1 MMNNFKRTCITRP
14 LLAGVTLGVIL
25 ASSVTSAS
33 ALDLLQAYNAA
44 QTQDATLLAARA
56 AAQAGRERIPQARSQ
71 LMPNVAINLSATHNQ
86 LSSTTTNF
94 FGQEQ
99 IGEASYPS
107 GNQALVIRQPLY
119 RPQLTAQLRQARAQ
133 VQDVEA
139 LLAQEEQALVVRV
152 SGAYFDALSAYE
164 QLDIVIAQLATYTT
178 QLDAA
183 RKMFAAGSGTRTD
196 VDEALARLDQTSASE
211 IEARQNV
218 TFTLQQLQT
227 MVKQPVDKLA
237 RLDAQRFDQMDSK
250 TDSLQSWVDRAEGAS
265 PQLQSLNAQVEVAR
279 QEIDKARAG
288 HYPTLDAVAQ
298 LSRSESDSVTNLRS
312 TYTNTTIG
320 VQLSIPI
327 FSGGSVN
334 SAVRQALAGQ
344 ERAEQALEAAKRD
357 LGVRVFKEY
366 RGMTDSVAKIKALEQ
381 AVRSADQLVLSSSK
395 SFQAGSRTLV
405 DVSNAQQQRLVV
417 LRELAQT
424 RFVHLASRLRLQALA
439 GAADVGAVSAVN
451 SLLQH

>member
-1 MMNNFKRTCITRP
+1 MNNFKRTGISRH
-14 LLAGVTLGVIL
+14 LIAGVIL
-25 ASSVTSAS
+25 ASSISSAS
-33 ALDLLQAYNAA
+33 AIDLLQAYNAA
-44 QTQDATLLAARA
+44 QANDATVLAARA

-71 LMPNVAINLSATHNQ
+71 LMPNVVINVSATQNQ

-94 FGQEQ
+94 LGQEQ
-99 IGEASYPS
+99 TSEASYPS
-107 GNQALVIRQPLY
+107 GSQALVIRQPLY

-139 LLAQEEQALVVRV
+139 LLAQEEQSLVARV
-152 SGAYFDALSAYE
+152 SGAYFDALAAYE
-164 QLDIVIAQLATYTT
+164 QLDIVLAQRTNYTT

-183 RKMFAAGSGTRTD
+183 RKIFAAGSGTRTD
-196 VDEALARLDQTSASE
+196 VDEALSRLDLTAALE

-227 MVKQPVDKLA
+227 MVKQPIDKVA
-237 RLDAQRFDQMDSK
+237 RLDAQRFDLRDAK

-265 PQLQSLNAQVEVAR
+265 PQLESLKAQVEVAR

-288 HYPTLDAVAQ
+288 HRPTLDAVAQ
-298 LSRSESDSVTNLRS
+298 WSRSESESVTNLRS
-312 TYTNTTIG
+312 TYTNASIG

-344 ERAEQALEAAKRD
+344 ERAEQALEAARRD

-366 RGMTDSVAKIKALEQ
+366 RGVTDSVAKIKALEQ
-381 AVRSADQLVLSSSK
+381 AVRSADQLVLSSSR

-439 GAADVGAVSAVN
+439 GAADLGAVSAVN
-451 SLLQH
+451 SLLQP

>member
-1 MMNNFKRTCITRP
+1 MNNFKRTW
-14 LLAGVTLGVIL
+14 LSSALVGVIL
-25 ASSVTSAS
+25 TSSISSAS

-71 LMPNVAINLSATHNQ
+71 LMPNVAINISANQNQ
-86 LSSTTTNF
+86 LSSTSTNF
-94 FGQEQ
+94 LGQEQ
-99 IGEASYPS
+99 TSEASYPS

-139 LLAQEEQALVVRV
+139 LLAQEEQSLVVRV

-164 QLDIVIAQLATYTT
+164 QLDIVMAQLTTYTT

-183 RKMFAAGSGTRTD
+183 RKIFAAGSGTRTD
-196 VDEALARLDQTSASE
+196 VDEALARLDQTSAME

-265 PQLQSLNAQVEVAR
+265 PQLQSLRAQVEVAR

-288 HYPTLDAVAQ
+288 HHPTLDAVAQ
-298 LSRSESDSVTNLRS
+298 WSRSESESVTSIRS
-312 TYTNTTIG
+312 TFTNATIG

-334 SAVRQALAGQ
+334 SAIRQALAGQ
-344 ERAEQALEAAKRD
+344 ERAEQAVEAAKRD

-366 RGMTDSVAKIKALEQ
+366 RGVTDSVAKIKALEQ
-381 AVRSADQLVLSSSK
+381 AVRSADQLVLSSNK

-439 GAADVGAVSAVN
+439 GAADLGAVSAVN

>member
-1 MMNNFKRTCITRP
+1 MNNFKRTGISRH
-14 LLAGVTLGVIL
+14 LIAGVIL
-25 ASSVTSAS
+25 VSSISSAS
-33 ALDLLQAYNAA
+33 AIDLLQAYNAA
-44 QTQDATLLAARA
+44 QTNDATVLAARA

-71 LMPNVAINLSATHNQ
+71 LMPNVAINVSATHNQ

-94 FGQEQ
+94 LGQEQ

-107 GNQALVIRQPLY
+107 GTQALVIRQPLY

-164 QLDIVIAQLATYTT
+164 QLDIALAQLATYNT

-183 RKMFAAGSGTRTD
+183 RKIFAAGSGTRTD
-196 VDEALARLDQTSASE
+196 VDEALARLDQTSAME

-227 MVKQPVDKLA
+227 MVKQPIDKVA
-237 RLDAQRFDQMDSK
+237 RLDAQRFDQMDAK
-250 TDSLQSWVDRAEGAS
+250 TDSLQSWIDRAEGAS
-265 PQLQSLNAQVEVAR
+265 PQLESLKAQVEVAR
-279 QEIDKARAG
+279 QEIDKARSG

-298 LSRSESDSVTNLRS
+298 LSRTDSESVTNLRS

-320 VQLSIPI
+320 VQLNIPI

-344 ERAEQALEAAKRD
+344 ERAEQALEAARRD

-366 RGMTDSVAKIKALEQ
+366 RGVTDSVAKIKALEQ
-381 AVRSADQLVLSSSK
+381 AVRSADQLVLSSSR

-424 RFVHLASRLRLQALA
+424 RFVHLASKLRLQALA
-439 GAADVGAVSAVN
+439 GAADLGAVSAVN
-451 SLLQH
+451 SLLQP

>member
-1 MMNNFKRTCITRP
+1 MNNFKRTGISRH
-14 LLAGVTLGVIL
+14 LIAGVIL
-25 ASSVTSAS
+25 VSSISSAS
-33 ALDLLQAYNAA
+33 AIDLLQAYNAA
-44 QTQDATLLAARA
+44 QTNDATVLAARA

-71 LMPNVAINLSATHNQ
+71 LMPNVAINVSATHNQ

-94 FGQEQ
+94 LGQEQ

-107 GNQALVIRQPLY
+107 GTQALVIRQPLY

-164 QLDIVIAQLATYTT
+164 QLDIALAQLATYNT

-183 RKMFAAGSGTRTD
+183 RKIFAAGSGTRTD
-196 VDEALARLDQTSASE
+196 VDEALARLDQTSAME

-227 MVKQPVDKLA
+227 MVKQPIDKVA

-250 TDSLQSWVDRAEGAS
+250 TDSLQSWIDRAEGAS
-265 PQLQSLNAQVEVAR
+265 PQLESLKAQVEVAR
-279 QEIDKARAG
+279 QEIDKARSG

-298 LSRSESDSVTNLRS
+298 LSRTDSESVTNLRS

-320 VQLSIPI
+320 VQLNIPI

-344 ERAEQALEAAKRD
+344 ERAEQALEAARRD

-366 RGMTDSVAKIKALEQ
+366 RGVTDSVAKIKALEQ
-381 AVRSADQLVLSSSK
+381 AVRSADQLVLSSSR

-439 GAADVGAVSAVN
+439 GAADLGAVSAVN
-451 SLLQH
+451 SLLQP

>member
-1 MMNNFKRTCITRP
+1 MINNFKRTLISS
-14 LLAGVTLGVIL
+14 AILGVIL
-25 ASSVTSAS
+25 AGSITSAS

-71 LMPNVAINLSATHNQ
+71 LLPNVAINIGATHNQ

-94 FGQEQ
+94 LGQEQ

-164 QLDIVIAQLATYTT
+164 QLDIVMAQLATYTT

-183 RKMFAAGSGTRTD
+183 RKIFAAGSGTRTD
-196 VDEALARLDQTSASE
+196 VDEALARLDQTSAME

-227 MVKQPVDKLA
+227 MVKQPIDKVA

-250 TDSLQSWVDRAEGAS
+250 TDSLQSWVDRAEAAS
-265 PQLQSLNAQVEVAR
+265 PQLQSLKAQVEVAR
-279 QEIDKARAG
+279 QEIDKARSG

-312 TYTNTTIG
+312 TYTNTSIG

-334 SAVRQALAGQ
+334 SAIRQALAGQ
-344 ERAEQALEAAKRD
+344 ERAEQALEAARRD

-366 RGMTDSVAKIKALEQ
+366 RGVTDSVAKIKALEQ

-424 RFVHLASRLRLQALA
+424 RFVHLASRLRLRALA
-439 GAADVGAVSAVN
+439 GAADLGAVSAVN
-451 SLLQH
+451 SLLQP

>member
-1 MMNNFKRTCITRP
+1 MNNFKRTW
-14 LLAGVTLGVIL
+14 LSSALVGVIL
-25 ASSVTSAS
+25 TSSISSAS

-71 LMPNVAINLSATHNQ
+71 LMPNVAINISANQNQ
-86 LSSTTTNF
+86 LSSTSTNF
-94 FGQEQ
+94 LGQEQ
-99 IGEASYPS
+99 TSEASYPS

-133 VQDVEA
+133 VQEVEA
-139 LLAQEEQALVVRV
+139 LLAQEEQSLVVRV

-164 QLDIVIAQLATYTT
+164 QLDIVMAQLTTYTT

-183 RKMFAAGSGTRTD
+183 RKIFAAGSGTRTD
-196 VDEALARLDQTSASE
+196 VDEALARLDQTSAME

-265 PQLQSLNAQVEVAR
+265 PQLQSLRAQVEVAR

-288 HYPTLDAVAQ
+288 HHPTLDAVAQ
-298 LSRSESDSVTNLRS
+298 WSRSESESVTSIRS
-312 TYTNTTIG
+312 TFTNATIG

-334 SAVRQALAGQ
+334 SAIRQALAGQ
-344 ERAEQALEAAKRD
+344 ERAEQAVEAAKRD

-366 RGMTDSVAKIKALEQ
+366 RGVTDSVAKIKALEQ
-381 AVRSADQLVLSSSK
+381 AVRSADQLVLSSNK

-439 GAADVGAVSAVN
+439 GAADLGAVSAVN

>member
-1 MMNNFKRTCITRP
+1 MNNFKRTGISRH
-14 LLAGVTLGVIL
+14 LIAGVIL
-25 ASSVTSAS
+25 VSSISSAS
-33 ALDLLQAYNAA
+33 AIDLLQAYNAA
-44 QTQDATLLAARA
+44 QTNDATVLAARA

-71 LMPNVAINLSATHNQ
+71 LMPNVAINVSATHNQ

-94 FGQEQ
+94 LGQEQ

-107 GNQALVIRQPLY
+107 GTQALVIRQPLY

-164 QLDIVIAQLATYTT
+164 QLDIALAQLATYNT

-183 RKMFAAGSGTRTD
+183 RKIFAAGSGTRTD
-196 VDEALARLDQTSASE
+196 VDEALARLDQTSAME

-227 MVKQPVDKLA
+227 MVKQPIDKVA
-237 RLDAQRFDQMDSK
+237 RLDAQRFDRMDSK
-250 TDSLQSWVDRAEGAS
+250 TDSLQSWIDRAEGAS
-265 PQLQSLNAQVEVAR
+265 PQLESLKAQVEVAR
-279 QEIDKARAG
+279 QEIDKARSG

-298 LSRSESDSVTNLRS
+298 LSRTDSESVTNLRS

-320 VQLSIPI
+320 VQLNIPI

-344 ERAEQALEAAKRD
+344 ERAEQALEAARRD

-366 RGMTDSVAKIKALEQ
+366 RGVTDSVAKIKALEQ
-381 AVRSADQLVLSSSK
+381 AVRSADQLVLSSSR

-439 GAADVGAVSAVN
+439 GAADLGAVSAVN
-451 SLLQH
+451 SLLQP

>member
-1 MMNNFKRTCITRP
+1 MNNFKRTGISRH
-14 LLAGVTLGVIL
+14 LIAGVIL
-25 ASSVTSAS
+25 ASSLSSAS
-33 ALDLLQAYNAA
+33 AIDLLQAYNAA
-44 QTQDATLLAARA
+44 QTNDATVLSARA

-71 LMPNVAINLSATHNQ
+71 LMPNVAINVSATHNQ

-94 FGQEQ
+94 LGQEQ

-107 GNQALVIRQPLY
+107 GTQALVIRQPLY

-164 QLDIVIAQLATYTT
+164 QLDIALAQLATYNT

-183 RKMFAAGSGTRTD
+183 RKIFAAGSGTRTD
-196 VDEALARLDQTSASE
+196 VDEALARLDQTSAME

-227 MVKQPVDKLA
+227 MVKQPIDKVA
-237 RLDAQRFDQMDSK
+237 RLDAQRFDQMDAK
-250 TDSLQSWVDRAEGAS
+250 TDSLQSWIDRAEGAS
-265 PQLQSLNAQVEVAR
+265 PQLESLKAQVEVAR
-279 QEIDKARAG
+279 QEIDKARSG

-298 LSRSESDSVTNLRS
+298 LSRTDSESVTNLRS

-320 VQLSIPI
+320 VQLNIPI

-344 ERAEQALEAAKRD
+344 ERAEQALEAARRD

-366 RGMTDSVAKIKALEQ
+366 RGVTDSVAKIKALEQ

-439 GAADVGAVSAVN
+439 GAADLGAVSAVN

>member
-1 MMNNFKRTCITRP
+1 MNNFKRTW
-14 LLAGVTLGVIL
+14 LSSALVGVIL
-25 ASSVTSAS
+25 TSSISSAS

-71 LMPNVAINLSATHNQ
+71 LMPNVAINISANQNQ
-86 LSSTTTNF
+86 LSSTSTNF
-94 FGQEQ
+94 LGQEQ
-99 IGEASYPS
+99 TSEASYPS

-139 LLAQEEQALVVRV
+139 LLAQEEQSLVVRV

-164 QLDIVIAQLATYTT
+164 QLDIVMAQLTTYTT

-183 RKMFAAGSGTRTD
+183 RKIFAAGSGTRTD
-196 VDEALARLDQTSASE
+196 VDEALARLDQTSAME

-237 RLDAQRFDQMDSK
+237 RLDAQRFDQMDSR

-265 PQLQSLNAQVEVAR
+265 PQLQSLKAQVEVAR

-288 HYPTLDAVAQ
+288 HHPTLDAVAQ
-298 LSRSESDSVTNLRS
+298 WSRSESESVTSIRS
-312 TYTNTTIG
+312 TYTNATIG

-334 SAVRQALAGQ
+334 SAIRQALAGQ
-344 ERAEQALEAAKRD
+344 ERAEQAVEAAKRD

-366 RGMTDSVAKIKALEQ
+366 RGVTDSVAKIKALEQ
-381 AVRSADQLVLSSSK
+381 AVRSADQLVLSSNK

-439 GAADVGAVSAVN
+439 GAADLGAVSAVN

>member
-1 MMNNFKRTCITRP
+1 MNNFKRTLISS
-14 LLAGVTLGVIL
+14 AILGVIL
-25 ASSVTSAS
+25 AGSITSAS

-44 QTQDATLLAARA
+44 QTNDATVLAARA

-94 FGQEQ
+94 LGQEQ
-99 IGEASYPS
+99 ISEASYPS

-164 QLDIVIAQLATYTT
+164 QLDIVMAQLTTYTT

-183 RKMFAAGSGTRTD
+183 RKIFAAGSGTRTD
-196 VDEALARLDQTSASE
+196 VDEALARLDQTSAME

-265 PQLQSLNAQVEVAR
+265 PQLQSLKAQVEVAR

-288 HYPTLDAVAQ
+288 HHPTLDAVAQ
-298 LSRSESDSVTNLRS
+298 WSRSESESVTSIRS
-312 TYTNTTIG
+312 TFTNATIG

-334 SAVRQALAGQ
+334 SAIRQALAGQ
-344 ERAEQALEAAKRD
+344 ERAEQAVEAAKRD

-366 RGMTDSVAKIKALEQ
+366 RGVTDSVAKIKALEQ

-424 RFVHLASRLRLQALA
+424 RFVHLASRLRLQALV
-439 GAADVGAVSAVN
+439 GAADVAAVSAVN
-451 SLLQH
+451 SLLQP

>member
-1 MMNNFKRTCITRP
+1 MINNFKRTLISS
-14 LLAGVTLGVIL
+14 AILGVIL
-25 ASSVTSAS
+25 AGSITSAS

-71 LMPNVAINLSATHNQ
+71 LLPNVAINIGATHNQ

-94 FGQEQ
+94 LGQEQ

-164 QLDIVIAQLATYTT
+164 QLDIVMAQLATYTT

-183 RKMFAAGSGTRTD
+183 RKIFAAGSGTRTD
-196 VDEALARLDQTSASE
+196 VDEALARLDQTSAME

-227 MVKQPVDKLA
+227 MVKQPIDKVA

-250 TDSLQSWVDRAEGAS
+250 TDSLQSWVDRAEAAS
-265 PQLQSLNAQVEVAR
+265 PQLQSLKAQVEVAR
-279 QEIDKARAG
+279 QEIDKARSG

-312 TYTNTTIG
+312 TYTNTSIG

-334 SAVRQALAGQ
+334 SAIRQALAGQ
-344 ERAEQALEAAKRD
+344 ERAEQALEAARRD

-366 RGMTDSVAKIKALEQ
+366 RGVTDSVAKIKALEQ

-439 GAADVGAVSAVN
+439 GAADLGAVSAVN
-451 SLLQH
+451 SLLQP

>member
-1 MMNNFKRTCITRP
+1 MMNNFKRT
-14 LLAGVTLGVIL
+14 LMAGVIL
-25 ASSVTSAS
+25 ASSISGAS

-44 QTQDATLLAARA
+44 QTNDATLLAARA

-265 PQLQSLNAQVEVAR
+265 PQLQSLKAQVEVAR

-366 RGMTDSVAKIKALEQ
+366 RGVTDSVAKIKALEQ

-424 RFVHLASRLRLQALA
+424 RFVQLASRLRLQALA

>member
-1 MMNNFKRTCITRP
+1 MNNFKRTW
-14 LLAGVTLGVIL
+14 LSSVLVGVIL
-25 ASSVTSAS
+25 TSSISSAS

-71 LMPNVAINLSATHNQ
+71 LMPNVAINISANQNQ
-86 LSSTTTNF
+86 LSSTSTNF
-94 FGQEQ
+94 LGQEQ
-99 IGEASYPS
+99 TSEASYPS

-139 LLAQEEQALVVRV
+139 LLAQEEQSLVVRV

-164 QLDIVIAQLATYTT
+164 QLDIVMAQLTTYTT

-183 RKMFAAGSGTRTD
+183 RKIFAAGSGTRTD
-196 VDEALARLDQTSASE
+196 VDEALARLDQTSAME

-237 RLDAQRFDQMDSK
+237 RLDAQRFDQMDSR

-265 PQLQSLNAQVEVAR
+265 PQLQSLKAQVEVAR

-288 HYPTLDAVAQ
+288 HHPTLDAVAQ
-298 LSRSESDSVTNLRS
+298 WSRSESESVTSIRS
-312 TYTNTTIG
+312 TYTNATIG

-334 SAVRQALAGQ
+334 SAIRQALAGQ
-344 ERAEQALEAAKRD
+344 ERAEQAVEAAKRD

-366 RGMTDSVAKIKALEQ
+366 RGVTDSVAKIKALEQ
-381 AVRSADQLVLSSSK
+381 AVRSADQLVLSSNK

-439 GAADVGAVSAVN
+439 GAADLGAVSAVN

>member
-1 MMNNFKRTCITRP
+1 MNNFKRTGISRH
-14 LLAGVTLGVIL
+14 LIAGVIL
-25 ASSVTSAS
+25 VSSISSAS
-33 ALDLLQAYNAA
+33 AIDLLQAYNAA
-44 QTQDATLLAARA
+44 QTNDATVLAARA

-71 LMPNVAINLSATHNQ
+71 LMPNVAINVSATHNQ

-94 FGQEQ
+94 LGQEQ

-107 GNQALVIRQPLY
+107 GTQALVIRQPLY

-164 QLDIVIAQLATYTT
+164 QLDIALAQLATYNT

-183 RKMFAAGSGTRTD
+183 RKIFAAGSGTRTD
-196 VDEALARLDQTSASE
+196 VDEALARLDQTSAME

-227 MVKQPVDKLA
+227 MVKQPIDKVA
-237 RLDAQRFDQMDSK
+237 RLDAQRFDRMDSK
-250 TDSLQSWVDRAEGAS
+250 TDSLQSWIDRAEGAS
-265 PQLQSLNAQVEVAR
+265 PQLESLKAQVEVAR

-366 RGMTDSVAKIKALEQ
+366 RGVTDSVAKIKALEQ

-424 RFVHLASRLRLQALA
+424 RFVQLASRLRLQALA

>member
-1 MMNNFKRTCITRP
+1 MNNFKRTW
-14 LLAGVTLGVIL
+14 LSSALVGVIL
-25 ASSVTSAS
+25 TSSISSAS

-71 LMPNVAINLSATHNQ
+71 LMPNVAINISANQNQ
-86 LSSTTTNF
+86 LSSTSTNF
-94 FGQEQ
+94 LGQEQ
-99 IGEASYPS
+99 TSEASYPS

-139 LLAQEEQALVVRV
+139 LLAQEEQSLVVRV

-164 QLDIVIAQLATYTT
+164 QLDIVMAQLTTYTT

-183 RKMFAAGSGTRTD
+183 RKIFAAGSGTRTD
-196 VDEALARLDQTSASE
+196 VDEALARLDQTSAME

-265 PQLQSLNAQVEVAR
+265 PQLQSLRAQVEVAR

-288 HYPTLDAVAQ
+288 HHPTLDAVAQ
-298 LSRSESDSVTNLRS
+298 WSRSESESVTSIRS
-312 TYTNTTIG
+312 TFTNATIG

-334 SAVRQALAGQ
+334 SAIRQALAGQ
-344 ERAEQALEAAKRD
+344 ERAEQAVEAAKRD

-366 RGMTDSVAKIKALEQ
+366 RGVTDSVAKIKALEQ

-424 RFVHLASRLRLQALA
+424 RFVQLASKLRLQALA
-439 GAADVGAVSAVN
+439 GAADLGAVSAVN

>member
-1 MMNNFKRTCITRP
+1 MNNFKRTGISRH
-14 LLAGVTLGVIL
+14 LIAGVIL
-25 ASSVTSAS
+25 VSSLSSAS
-33 ALDLLQAYNAA
+33 AIDLLQAYNAA
-44 QTQDATLLAARA
+44 QTNDATVLSARA

-71 LMPNVAINLSATHNQ
+71 LMPNVAINVSATHNQ

-94 FGQEQ
+94 LGQEQ

-107 GNQALVIRQPLY
+107 GTQALVIRQPLY

-164 QLDIVIAQLATYTT
+164 QLDIALAQLATYNT

-183 RKMFAAGSGTRTD
+183 RKIFAAGSGTRTD
-196 VDEALARLDQTSASE
+196 VDEALARLDQTSAME

-227 MVKQPVDKLA
+227 MVKQPIDKVA
-237 RLDAQRFDQMDSK
+237 RLDAQRFDQMDAK
-250 TDSLQSWVDRAEGAS
+250 TDSLQSWIDRAEGAS
-265 PQLQSLNAQVEVAR
+265 PQLESLKAQVEVAR
-279 QEIDKARAG
+279 QEIDKARSG

-298 LSRSESDSVTNLRS
+298 LSRTDSESVTNLRS

-320 VQLSIPI
+320 VQLNIPI

-344 ERAEQALEAAKRD
+344 ERAEQALEAARRD

-366 RGMTDSVAKIKALEQ
+366 RGVTDSVAKIKALEQ

-439 GAADVGAVSAVN
+439 GAADLGAVSAVN

>member
-1 MMNNFKRTCITRP
+1 MNNFKRT
-14 LLAGVTLGVIL
+14 LMAGVIL
-25 ASSVTSAS
+25 ASSISGAS

-44 QTQDATLLAARA
+44 QTNDATLLAARA

-227 MVKQPVDKLA
+227 MVKQPIDKVA

-265 PQLQSLNAQVEVAR
+265 PQLQSLKAQVEVAR
-279 QEIDKARAG
+279 QEIDKARSG

-298 LSRSESDSVTNLRS
+298 LSRTDSESVTNLRS

-320 VQLSIPI
+320 VQLNIPI

-344 ERAEQALEAAKRD
+344 ERAEQALEAARRD

-366 RGMTDSVAKIKALEQ
+366 RGVTDSVAKIKALEQ
-381 AVRSADQLVLSSSK
+381 AVRSADQLVLSSSR

-439 GAADVGAVSAVN
+439 GAADLGAVSAVN
-451 SLLQH
+451 SLLQP